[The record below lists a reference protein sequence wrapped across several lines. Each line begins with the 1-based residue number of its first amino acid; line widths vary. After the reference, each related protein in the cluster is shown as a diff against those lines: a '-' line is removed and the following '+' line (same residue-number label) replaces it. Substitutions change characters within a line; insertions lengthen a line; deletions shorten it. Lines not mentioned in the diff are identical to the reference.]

1 MRQDVGRKEGFE
13 KPQSKA
19 AQKDKNDKR
28 LRNVFKL
35 FVWDVLTPFSSF
47 ITLTVS
53 LIQGYTAH

>member
-1 MRQDVGRKEGFE
+1 MGRKGGFE

-19 AQKDKNDKR
+19 AQKDKNDKQR